1 MMSFT
6 DHNRS
11 CHADRSWLLKITIVP
26 KKEQHEMDKLQE
38 YVKGELDTL
47 RAKGIFNRP
56 RVLETEQKAT
66 VIIDGHEVITLSS
79 NNYLGLTVHPR
90 LRAAAIKAIE
100 KYGVGSGSVR
110 TIAGTMT
117 LHNELEEKLA
127 RFKHTEASLTLQ
139 SGYATNL
146 GVISAIMQEGDM
158 IISDELNHAS
168 IIDGIRL
175 CKSPRKIYPHKD
187 MIGLRRVLEES
198 RGASKVMVVTDGVFS
213 MDGDIAP
220 LPEIVDLAE
229 EFGAFV
235 MVDDA
240 HSSGVL
246 GKNGRGSV
254 NHFGLDGR
262 VALQIGTLSKG
273 IGALGGY
280 VACSQ
285 DMRDFLMQR
294 SRPVLFSTSH
304 PPSVVATC
312 IAALEV
318 LEEDNSLVERLW
330 ENTHFFKRGLEQL
343 GFNTGHSETPI
354 TPVIVGEGALAMRF
368 STRLFEEGVFAQGIV
383 YPTVPADKCRVRT
396 IVTAIH
402 TREELSKALNIFE
415 RVGRELHII

>member
-1 MMSFT
+1 
-6 DHNRS
+6 
-11 CHADRSWLLKITIVP
+11 
-26 KKEQHEMDKLQE
+26 MDKLQE
-38 YVKGELDTL
+38 YLKSELDAL
-47 RAKGIFNRP
+47 RAKGIFYRP
-56 RVLETEQKAT
+56 RVLETEQKST

-79 NNYLGLTVHPR
+79 NNYLGLTIHPR
-90 LRAAAIKAIE
+90 LREAAIKAVE

-127 RFKHTEASLTLQ
+127 RFKHTEASLTFQ

-146 GVISAIMQEGDM
+146 GVISAIMLEGDM

-175 CKSPRKIYPHKD
+175 CKSPRKVYPHKD
-187 MIGLRRVLEES
+187 MAGLRRALEES
-198 RGASKVMVVTDGVFS
+198 RGANKVMVVTDGVFS

-220 LPEIVDLAE
+220 LPQIVELAE
-229 EFGAFV
+229 EYGAFV

-254 NHFGLDGR
+254 SHFGLDGR

-285 DMRDFLMQR
+285 DMRDFLLQR
-294 SRPVLFSTSH
+294 ARPVLFSTSH

-312 IAALEV
+312 IAALEI

-330 ENTHFFKRGLEQL
+330 ENTSFFKRGLQQL

-368 STRLFEEGVFAQGIV
+368 SKRLFEEGVFAQGIV
-383 YPTVPADKCRVRT
+383 FPTVPADKCRVRT

-402 TREELSKALNIFE
+402 TSEELSKALDIFE
-415 RVGRELHII
+415 RVGRELQII

>member
-1 MMSFT
+1 MDNLET
-6 DHNRS
+6 Y
-11 CHADRSWLLKITIVP
+11 LKS
-26 KKEQHEMDKLQE
+26 
-38 YVKGELDTL
+38 ELDAL
-47 RAKGIFNRP
+47 REKGIFNRP

-66 VIIDGHEVITLSS
+66 VTVDGHEVITLSS

-90 LRAAAIKAIE
+90 LREAAIKAIE

-127 RFKHTEASLTLQ
+127 RFKHTEASLTMQ

-146 GVISAIMQEGDM
+146 GVISAVMQEGDM

-175 CKSPRKIYPHKD
+175 CRSPRKIYPHKD
-187 MIGLRRVLEES
+187 MTGLRRVLEES
-198 RGASKVMVVTDGVFS
+198 RKANKVMVVTDGVFS

-220 LPEIVDLAE
+220 LPEIVHLAE

-254 NHFGLDGR
+254 SHFGLDGR
-262 VALQIGTLSKG
+262 IALQIGTLSKG

-285 DMRDFLMQR
+285 DMRDFLLQR
-294 SRPVLFSTSH
+294 ARPVLFSTSH

-312 IAALEV
+312 IAALDI

-330 ENTHFFKRGLEQL
+330 ENTAFFKRGLLQL
-343 GFNTGHSETPI
+343 GFNTGNSETPI
-354 TPVIVGEGALAMRF
+354 TPVIVGEGALTMRF
-368 STRLFEEGVFAQGIV
+368 SNRLFEEGVFAQGIV
-383 YPTVPADKCRVRT
+383 FPTVPADKCRVRT

-402 TREELSKALNIFE
+402 TNEELLKALEIFE
-415 RVGRELHII
+415 RVGKELQII

>member
-1 MMSFT
+1 
-6 DHNRS
+6 
-11 CHADRSWLLKITIVP
+11 
-26 KKEQHEMDKLQE
+26 MDKLQQFAA
-38 YVKGELDTL
+38 GELDTL
-47 RAKGIFNRP
+47 RQKGTFYRP

-79 NNYLGLTVHPR
+79 NNYLGLTVHPK
-90 LRAAAIKAIE
+90 LREAALKAIE

-110 TIAGTMT
+110 TIAGTMS
-117 LHNELEEKLA
+117 LHVELEEKLA
-127 RFKHTEASLTLQ
+127 RFKHTEASLTFQ

-146 GVISAIMQEGDM
+146 GVISALMLPEDI

-175 CKSPRKIYPHKD
+175 NKTPRKVYPHKD
-187 MIGLRRVLEES
+187 MAGLRRVLEES

-220 LPEIVDLAE
+220 LPEIVSLAE

-254 NHFGLDGR
+254 SHFGLDGR
-262 VALQIGTLSKG
+262 VDLQVGTLSKG

-285 DMRDFLMQR
+285 DVKDLLMMR

-312 IAALEV
+312 IAAIDLLES
-318 LEEDNSLVERLW
+318 DNSLVERLW
-330 ENTHFFKRGLEQL
+330 ENAHFFKRGLLQL
-343 GFNTGHSETPI
+343 GFNTGNSETPI
-354 TPVIVGEGALAMRF
+354 TPVIVGEGALAMKF

-383 YPTVPADKCRVRT
+383 FPTVPADRCRVRT
-396 IVTAIH
+396 IVTALH
-402 TREELSKALNIFE
+402 TREELTKALNVFE
-415 RVGRELHII
+415 KVGKELSII

>member
-1 MMSFT
+1 
-6 DHNRS
+6 
-11 CHADRSWLLKITIVP
+11 
-26 KKEQHEMDKLQE
+26 MDKLQA
-38 YVKGELDTL
+38 YLKSELDAL
-47 RAKGIFNRP
+47 RDKGIFNRP

-66 VIIDGHEVITLSS
+66 VTIDGHEVITLSS

-90 LRAAAIKAIE
+90 LREAAIKAIE

-127 RFKHTEASLTLQ
+127 RFKHTEASLTFQ

-146 GVISAIMQEGDM
+146 GVIAAIMQEDDM

-187 MIGLRRVLEES
+187 MAGLRRVLEES
-198 RGASKVMVVTDGVFS
+198 RGANKVMVVSDGVFS

-220 LPEIVDLAE
+220 LPKIVDLAE

-254 NHFGLDGR
+254 NHFGLDGH

-285 DMRDFLMQR
+285 DMRDFLLQR
-294 SRPVLFSTSH
+294 ARPVLFSTSH

-312 IAALEV
+312 IAALEI
-318 LEEDNSLVERLW
+318 LEEDSSLVERLW
-330 ENTHFFKRGLEQL
+330 ENTAFFKRGLQQL
-343 GFNTGHSETPI
+343 GFNTGNSETPI

-368 STRLFEEGVFAQGIV
+368 SRRLFEEGVFAQGIV
-383 YPTVPADKCRVRT
+383 FPTVPMDKCRVRT
-396 IVTAIH
+396 IVSAIH
-402 TREELSKALNIFE
+402 TNEELSKALGIFE
-415 RVGRELHII
+415 RVGKELKII

>member
-1 MMSFT
+1 
-6 DHNRS
+6 
-11 CHADRSWLLKITIVP
+11 
-26 KKEQHEMDKLQE
+26 MDKLQA
-38 YVKGELDTL
+38 YLKNELDVL
-47 RAKGIFNRP
+47 REKGIFNRP

-66 VIIDGHEVITLSS
+66 VTIDGHEVITLSS

-90 LRAAAIKAIE
+90 LREAAIKAIE
-100 KYGVGSGSVR
+100 QYGVGSGSVR

-127 RFKHTEASLTLQ
+127 RFKHTEASLTIQ

-187 MIGLRRVLEES
+187 MTGLRRVLEES
-198 RGASKVMVVTDGVFS
+198 RGANKVMVVTDGVFS

-220 LPEIVDLAE
+220 LPKIVDLAE

-285 DMRDFLMQR
+285 DMRDFLLQR
-294 SRPVLFSTSH
+294 ARPVLFSTSH

-312 IAALEV
+312 IAALEI

-330 ENTHFFKRGLEQL
+330 ENTAYFKRGLQQL

-368 STRLFEEGVFAQGIV
+368 SKRLFDEGVFAQGIV
-383 YPTVPADKCRVRT
+383 FPTVPADKCRVRT

-402 TREELSKALNIFE
+402 TKEELSKALDIFE
-415 RVGRELHII
+415 RVGKELKII

>member
-1 MMSFT
+1 
-6 DHNRS
+6 
-11 CHADRSWLLKITIVP
+11 
-26 KKEQHEMDKLQE
+26 MDKLQA
-38 YVKGELDTL
+38 YLKNELDAL
-47 RAKGIFNRP
+47 RARGVFHLP

-66 VIIDGHEVITLSS
+66 VVIDGHEVITLSS

-90 LRAAAIKAIE
+90 LREAAIKAIE
-100 KYGVGSGSVR
+100 QYGVGSGSVR

-117 LHNELEEKLA
+117 LHNVLEEKLA
-127 RFKHTEASLTLQ
+127 KFKHTEASLTIQ

-146 GVISAIMQEGDM
+146 GVISAVMQEGDM

-175 CKSPRKIYPHKD
+175 SKSPRKVFPHKD
-187 MIGLRRVLEES
+187 MAGLRRVLEES
-198 RGASKVMVVTDGVFS
+198 KGANKVMVVTDGVFS

-220 LPEIVDLAE
+220 LPEIVALAE
-229 EFGAFV
+229 EYGAFV

-254 NHFGLDGR
+254 SHFGLDGR

-285 DMRDFLMQR
+285 DMRDFLLQR
-294 SRPVLFSTSH
+294 ARPVLFSTSH

-312 IAALEV
+312 IAALDI

-330 ENTHFFKRGLEQL
+330 ENTAFFKRGLEQL
-343 GFNTGHSETPI
+343 GFNTGKSETPI
-354 TPVIVGEGALAMRF
+354 TPIIVGEGALAMQF
-368 STRLFEEGVFAQGIV
+368 SQRLFSEGVFAQGIV
-383 YPTVPADKCRVRT
+383 FPTVPADKCRVRT

-402 TREELSKALNIFE
+402 TREELATALDIFE
-415 RVGRELHII
+415 RVGKELHII

>member
-1 MMSFT
+1 
-6 DHNRS
+6 
-11 CHADRSWLLKITIVP
+11 
-26 KKEQHEMDKLQE
+26 MDKLQQFAA
-38 YVKGELDTL
+38 GELDTL
-47 RAKGIFNRP
+47 RQKGTFYRP

-66 VIIDGHEVITLSS
+66 VIVDGHEVITLSS

-90 LRAAAIKAIE
+90 LREAAIKAIE

-110 TIAGTMT
+110 TIAGTMS
-117 LHNELEEKLA
+117 LHVELEEKLA
-127 RFKHTEASLTLQ
+127 RFKHTEASLTFQ

-146 GVISAIMQEGDM
+146 GVISALMLPEDI

-175 CKSPRKIYPHKD
+175 NRTPRKVYPHRD
-187 MIGLRRVLEES
+187 MAGLRRVLEES
-198 RGASKVMVVTDGVFS
+198 RGAGKVMVVTDGVFS

-220 LPEIVDLAE
+220 LPEIVSLAE

-254 NHFGLDGR
+254 SHFGLDGR
-262 VALQIGTLSKG
+262 VALQVGTLSKG

-285 DMRDFLMQR
+285 DVKDLLMMR

-312 IAALEV
+312 IAAIDLLES
-318 LEEDNSLVERLW
+318 DNSLVERLW
-330 ENTHFFKRGLEQL
+330 ENAHFFKRRLLQL

-354 TPVIVGEGALAMRF
+354 TPVIVGDGALAMKL

-383 YPTVPADKCRVRT
+383 FPTVPADKCRVRT
-396 IVTAIH
+396 IVTALH
-402 TREELSKALNIFE
+402 TREELTKALNVFE
-415 RVGRELHII
+415 RVGKELNII

>member
-1 MMSFT
+1 
-6 DHNRS
+6 
-11 CHADRSWLLKITIVP
+11 
-26 KKEQHEMDKLQE
+26 MDKLQA
-38 YVKGELDTL
+38 YLKSELDAL
-47 RAKGIFNRP
+47 RARGVFHLP

-66 VIIDGHEVITLSS
+66 VVIDGHEVITLSS

-90 LRAAAIKAIE
+90 LREAAIKAIE
-100 KYGVGSGSVR
+100 QYGVGSGSVR

-117 LHNELEEKLA
+117 LHIVLEEKLA
-127 RFKHTEASLTLQ
+127 KFKHTEASLTIQ

-146 GVISAIMQEGDM
+146 GVISAVMQEGDM

-175 CKSPRKIYPHKD
+175 SKSPRKVFPHKD
-187 MIGLRRVLEES
+187 MAGLRRVLEES
-198 RGASKVMVVTDGVFS
+198 KGANKVMVVTDGVFS

-220 LPEIVDLAE
+220 LPEIVALAE
-229 EFGAFV
+229 EYGAFV

-240 HSSGVL
+240 HLSGVL

-254 NHFGLDGR
+254 SHFGLDGR

-285 DMRDFLMQR
+285 DMRDFLLQR
-294 SRPVLFSTSH
+294 ARPVLFSTSH

-312 IAALEV
+312 IAALDI

-330 ENTHFFKRGLEQL
+330 ENTAFFKRGLEQL
-343 GFNTGHSETPI
+343 GFNTGKSETPI
-354 TPVIVGEGALAMRF
+354 TPVIVGEGALTMQF
-368 STRLFEEGVFAQGIV
+368 SQRLFQEGVFAQGIV
-383 YPTVPADKCRVRT
+383 FPTVPADKCRVRT

-402 TREELSKALNIFE
+402 TREELAKALDIFE
-415 RVGRELHII
+415 RVGKELSII

>member
-1 MMSFT
+1 
-6 DHNRS
+6 
-11 CHADRSWLLKITIVP
+11 
-26 KKEQHEMDKLQE
+26 MDKLQQ
-38 YVKGELDTL
+38 YVKGELDAL
-47 RAKGIFNRP
+47 REKGIFHLP

-66 VIIDGHEVITLSS
+66 VVIDGHEVITLSS

-90 LRAAAIKAIE
+90 LRKAAIKAIE
-100 KYGVGSGSVR
+100 QYGVGSGSVR

-127 RFKHTEASLTLQ
+127 RFKHTEASLTIQ

-146 GVISAIMQEGDM
+146 GVISALMQEGDM

-187 MIGLRRVLEES
+187 MAGLRRVLEES
-198 RGASKVMVVTDGVFS
+198 RDANKVMVVTDGVFS

-220 LPEIVDLAE
+220 LPEIVELAE

-246 GKNGRGSV
+246 GKNGRGTV

-285 DMRDFLMQR
+285 DVRDFLLQR
-294 SRPVLFSTSH
+294 ARPVLFSTSH

-312 IAALEV
+312 IAAIEL

-343 GFNTGHSETPI
+343 GFNTGRSETPI
-354 TPVIVGEGALAMRF
+354 TPVIVGEGALAMQF
-368 STRLFEEGVFAQGIV
+368 SKRLFQEGVFAQGIV
-383 YPTVPADKCRVRT
+383 YPTVPIDKCRVRT

-402 TREELSKALNIFE
+402 TRDELSKALNIFE
-415 RVGRELHII
+415 KVGKELHII

>member
-1 MMSFT
+1 
-6 DHNRS
+6 
-11 CHADRSWLLKITIVP
+11 
-26 KKEQHEMDKLQE
+26 MDKLQA
-38 YVKGELDTL
+38 YLKSELEVL
-47 RAKGIFNRP
+47 RVQGIFNRP

-66 VIIDGHEVITLSS
+66 VTIDGHEVITLSS

-90 LRAAAIKAIE
+90 LREAAIKAIE

-117 LHNELEEKLA
+117 LHNELEDKLA

-146 GVISAIMQEGDM
+146 GVISAVMQEDDM

-187 MIGLRRVLEES
+187 MEGLRRVLEES
-198 RGASKVMVVTDGVFS
+198 RGNNKVMIVTDGVFS

-220 LPEIVDLAE
+220 LPKIVDLAE

-285 DMRDFLMQR
+285 DMRDFLLQR
-294 SRPVLFSTSH
+294 ARPVLFSTSH

-312 IAALEV
+312 IAALEI
-318 LEEDNSLVERLW
+318 LEEDSSLVERLW
-330 ENTHFFKRGLEQL
+330 ENTAFFKRGLQQL
-343 GFNTGHSETPI
+343 GFNTGNSETPI

-368 STRLFEEGVFAQGIV
+368 SRRLFEEGVFAQGIV
-383 YPTVPADKCRVRT
+383 FPTVPMDKCRVRT
-396 IVTAIH
+396 IVSAIH
-402 TREELSKALNIFE
+402 THNELSRAISIFE
-415 RVGRELHII
+415 RVGKELNII

>member
-1 MMSFT
+1 
-6 DHNRS
+6 
-11 CHADRSWLLKITIVP
+11 
-26 KKEQHEMDKLQE
+26 MDKLQQ
-38 YVKGELDTL
+38 YLKSELDEL
-47 RAKGIFNRP
+47 RAKGVFHLP

-66 VIIDGHEVITLSS
+66 VIIDGREVITLSS
-79 NNYLGLTVHPR
+79 NNYLGLTIHPR
-90 LRAAAIKAIE
+90 LREAAIKAIE
-100 KYGVGSGSVR
+100 EYGVGTGSVR

-117 LHNELEEKLA
+117 MHNVLEEKLA
-127 RFKHTEASLTLQ
+127 RFKHTEAALTIQ

-187 MIGLRRVLEES
+187 MAGLRRVLEES
-198 RGASKVMVVTDGVFS
+198 RGANKVMVVTDGVFS

-220 LPEIVDLAE
+220 LPAIVNLAE
-229 EFGAFV
+229 EYGAFV

-240 HSSGVL
+240 HASGVL

-254 NHFGLDGR
+254 SHFGLDGR

-285 DMRDFLMQR
+285 DMRDFLLQR

-312 IAALEV
+312 IAALDI

-330 ENTHFFKRGLEQL
+330 ENTSFFKRGLQQL

-354 TPVIVGEGALAMRF
+354 TPVIVGEGALAMRL
-368 STRLFEEGVFAQGIV
+368 SNRLFEEGVFAQGIV
-383 YPTVPADKCRVRT
+383 FPTVPADKCRVRT
-396 IVTAIH
+396 IVTALH
-402 TREELSKALNIFE
+402 TNAELSKALDTFE
-415 RVGRELHII
+415 RVGKELKII

>member
-1 MMSFT
+1 
-6 DHNRS
+6 
-11 CHADRSWLLKITIVP
+11 
-26 KKEQHEMDKLQE
+26 MDKLQE
-38 YVKGELDTL
+38 YLKSELDAL

-90 LRAAAIKAIE
+90 LREAAIKAIE

-127 RFKHTEASLTLQ
+127 RFKHTEASLTMQ

-146 GVISAIMQEGDM
+146 GVISALMQEGDM

-175 CKSPRKIYPHKD
+175 CRSPRKIYPHKD
-187 MIGLRRVLEES
+187 MAGLRRVLEES
-198 RGASKVMVVTDGVFS
+198 RDANKVMVVSDGVFS

-220 LPEIVDLAE
+220 LPEIVNLAE
-229 EFGAFV
+229 EYGAFV

-240 HSSGVL
+240 HASGVL

-254 NHFGLDGR
+254 SHFGLDGR

-285 DMRDFLMQR
+285 DTRDFLLQR
-294 SRPVLFSTSH
+294 ARPVLFSTSH

-330 ENTHFFKRGLEQL
+330 ENTHFFKRGLEHL

-402 TREELSKALNIFE
+402 TREELSKALDIFE

>member
-1 MMSFT
+1 
-6 DHNRS
+6 
-11 CHADRSWLLKITIVP
+11 
-26 KKEQHEMDKLQE
+26 MDKLQQ
-38 YVKGELDTL
+38 YLKGELDDL
-47 RAKGIFNRP
+47 RAKGIFNIP
-56 RVLETEQKAT
+56 RVLESEQKST

-90 LRAAAIKAIE
+90 LRVAAIKAIE

-127 RFKHTEASLTLQ
+127 QFKHTEASLTFQ

-175 CKSPRKIYPHKD
+175 CKSPRKVYPHKD
-187 MIGLRRVLEES
+187 MAGLRRVLKES
-198 RGASKVMVVTDGVFS
+198 RSADKVMVVTDGVFS

-229 EFGAFV
+229 EYGAFV

-240 HSSGVL
+240 HSRGVL

-254 NHFGLDGR
+254 SHFGLDGR
-262 VALQIGTLSKG
+262 VALQVGTLSKA

-285 DMRDFLMQR
+285 DVKDLLIMRA
-294 SRPVLFSTSH
+294 RPVLFSTSH

-312 IAALEV
+312 IAALEI

-330 ENTHFFKRGLEQL
+330 ENTSFFKRGLQQL
-343 GFNTGHSETPI
+343 GFNTGNSETPI
-354 TPVIVGEGALAMRF
+354 TPVIVGEGALAMQF
-368 STRLFEEGVFAQGIV
+368 SKRLFEEGVFAQGIV
-383 YPTVPADKCRVRT
+383 FPTVPADKCRVRT
-396 IVTAIH
+396 IVSAIH
-402 TREELSKALNIFE
+402 TNDELSRALDIFE
-415 RVGRELHII
+415 RVGKEIKII

>member
-1 MMSFT
+1 
-6 DHNRS
+6 
-11 CHADRSWLLKITIVP
+11 
-26 KKEQHEMDKLQE
+26 MDKLQA
-38 YVKGELDTL
+38 YLKNELDAL
-47 RAKGIFNRP
+47 RAQGVFHLP

-66 VIIDGHEVITLSS
+66 VVIDGHEVINLSS

-90 LRAAAIKAIE
+90 MREAAIKAIE
-100 KYGVGSGSVR
+100 QYGVGSGSVR

-117 LHNELEEKLA
+117 LHNVLEEKLA
-127 RFKHTEASLTLQ
+127 HFKHTEASLTIQ

-146 GVISAIMQEGDM
+146 GVIPAVMQEGDM

-175 CKSPRKIYPHKD
+175 SKASRKVFPHKD
-187 MIGLRRVLEES
+187 MAGLRRVLEES
-198 RGASKVMVVTDGVFS
+198 KGANKVMVVSDGVFS

-220 LPEIVDLAE
+220 LPEIVALAE
-229 EFGAFV
+229 AYGAFV

-254 NHFGLDGR
+254 SHFGLDGR

-285 DMRDFLMQR
+285 DMRDFLLQR
-294 SRPVLFSTSH
+294 ARPVLFSTSH

-312 IAALEV
+312 IAALDI

-330 ENTHFFKRGLEQL
+330 ENTAFFKRGLEQL
-343 GFNTGHSETPI
+343 GFNTGKSETPI
-354 TPVIVGEGALAMRF
+354 TPVIVGEGALAMKF
-368 STRLFEEGVFAQGIV
+368 SQRLFEEGVFAQGIV
-383 YPTVPADKCRVRT
+383 FPTVPADKCRVRT

-402 TREELSKALNIFE
+402 TREELAQALDIFE
-415 RVGRELHII
+415 RVGRELRII

>member
-1 MMSFT
+1 
-6 DHNRS
+6 
-11 CHADRSWLLKITIVP
+11 
-26 KKEQHEMDKLQE
+26 MDKLQV
-38 YVKGELDTL
+38 YLKSELEAL
-47 RAKGIFNRP
+47 RDKGIFNRP
-56 RVLETEQKAT
+56 RVLESEQKST

-90 LRAAAIKAIE
+90 LREAAIKAIE
-100 KYGVGSGSVR
+100 RYGVGSGSVR
-110 TIAGTMT
+110 TITGTMT

-127 RFKHTEASLTLQ
+127 RFKHTEASLTFQ

-146 GVISAIMQEGDM
+146 GVISAVMQEGDM

-175 CKSPRKIYPHKD
+175 CKSPRKVYPHKD
-187 MIGLRRVLEES
+187 MEGLRRVLDES
-198 RGASKVMVVTDGVFS
+198 RSADKIMVVTDGVFS

-220 LPEIVDLAE
+220 LFEIVDLAE
-229 EFGAFV
+229 EYGAFV

-254 NHFGLDGR
+254 SHFGLDGR

-285 DMRDFLMQR
+285 DMRDFLLQLA
-294 SRPVLFSTSH
+294 RPVLFSTSH

-312 IAALEV
+312 IAALEI
-318 LEEDNSLVERLW
+318 LEKDNSLVERLW
-330 ENTHFFKRGLEQL
+330 ENTAFFKSGLQQL
-343 GFNTGHSETPI
+343 GFNTGNSETPI

-368 STRLFEEGVFAQGIV
+368 SRRLFEEGVFAQGIV
-383 YPTVPADKCRVRT
+383 FPTVPVDKCRVRT

-402 TREELSKALNIFE
+402 TNEELIKALDIFE
-415 RVGRELHII
+415 RVGKELKII

>member
-1 MMSFT
+1 
-6 DHNRS
+6 
-11 CHADRSWLLKITIVP
+11 
-26 KKEQHEMDKLQE
+26 MDKLQG
-38 YVKGELDTL
+38 YLRSELDVL
-47 RAKGIFNRP
+47 QEQGIFNRP
-56 RVLETEQKAT
+56 RILETEQKAT
-66 VIIDGHEVITLSS
+66 VTIDGHEVITLSS

-90 LRAAAIKAIE
+90 LREAAIKAIE
-100 KYGVGSGSVR
+100 KYGVGTGSVR

-117 LHNELEEKLA
+117 LYNEMEERLA

-146 GVISAIMQEGDM
+146 GVISAIMQEEDM

-175 CKSPRKIYPHKD
+175 CKSPRKIYLHKD
-187 MIGLRRVLEES
+187 TAGLRRVLEES
-198 RGASKVMVVTDGVFS
+198 AGAKKVMVVTDGVFS

-285 DMRDFLMQR
+285 DMRDFLLQR
-294 SRPVLFSTSH
+294 ARPVLFSTSH

-312 IAALEV
+312 IAALEI
-318 LEEDNSLVERLW
+318 LEEDTSLVERLW
-330 ENTHFFKRGLEQL
+330 ENTAFFKRGLQQL

-368 STRLFEEGVFAQGIV
+368 SKRLFEEGVFAQGIV
-383 YPTVPADKCRVRT
+383 FPTVPADKCRVRT
-396 IVTAIH
+396 IVSAIH
-402 TREELSKALNIFE
+402 TNEELSKALGIFE
-415 RVGRELHII
+415 HVGEELKII

>member
-1 MMSFT
+1 M
-6 DHNRS
+6 
-11 CHADRSWLLKITIVP
+11 
-26 KKEQHEMDKLQE
+26 EKLQA
-38 YVKGELDTL
+38 YLKSELDAL
-47 RAKGIFNRP
+47 RDKGIFNRP

-66 VIIDGHEVITLSS
+66 VTIDGHEVITLSS

-90 LRAAAIKAIE
+90 LREAAIKAIE

-117 LHNELEEKLA
+117 LHNVLEEKLA
-127 RFKHTEASLTLQ
+127 RFKHTEASLTFQ

-146 GVISAIMQEGDM
+146 GVISAIMQEDDM

-187 MIGLRRVLEES
+187 MAGLRRVLEES
-198 RGASKVMVVTDGVFS
+198 RGANKVMVVSDGVFS

-220 LPEIVDLAE
+220 LPGIVDLAE

-285 DMRDFLMQR
+285 DMRDFLLQR
-294 SRPVLFSTSH
+294 ARPVLFSTSH

-312 IAALEV
+312 IAAIEI

-330 ENTHFFKRGLEQL
+330 ENTAFFKHGLQQL
-343 GFNTGHSETPI
+343 GFNTGNSETPI

-368 STRLFEEGVFAQGIV
+368 SKRLFEEGVFAQGIV
-383 YPTVPADKCRVRT
+383 FPTVPADKCRVRT
-396 IVTAIH
+396 IVSAIH
-402 TREELSKALNIFE
+402 TNEELSRALGIFE
-415 RVGRELHII
+415 RVGKELKII

>member
-1 MMSFT
+1 
-6 DHNRS
+6 
-11 CHADRSWLLKITIVP
+11 
-26 KKEQHEMDKLQE
+26 MDKLQE
-38 YVKGELDTL
+38 YLKSELDAL
-47 RAKGIFNRP
+47 RDKGIFNRP
-56 RVLETEQKAT
+56 RVLETEQKST

-79 NNYLGLTVHPR
+79 NNYLGLTIHPR
-90 LRAAAIKAIE
+90 LREAAIKAIE

-127 RFKHTEASLTLQ
+127 RFKHTEASLTFQ

-146 GVISAIMQEGDM
+146 GVISAIMLEGDM
-158 IISDELNHAS
+158 IISDALNHAS

-175 CKSPRKIYPHKD
+175 CKSPRSVYPHKD
-187 MIGLRRVLEES
+187 MAGLRRALEES
-198 RGASKVMVVTDGVFS
+198 RGANKIMVVTDGVFS

-220 LPEIVDLAE
+220 LPQIVELAE
-229 EFGAFV
+229 EYGAFV

-254 NHFGLDGR
+254 SHFGLDGR

-285 DMRDFLMQR
+285 DMRDFLLQR
-294 SRPVLFSTSH
+294 ARPVLFSTSH

-312 IAALEV
+312 IAALDI

-330 ENTHFFKRGLEQL
+330 ENTSFFKRGLQQL
-343 GFNTGHSETPI
+343 GFNTGNSETPI

-368 STRLFEEGVFAQGIV
+368 SRRLFDEGVFAQGIV
-383 YPTVPADKCRVRT
+383 FPTVPADKCRVRT

-402 TREELSKALNIFE
+402 SNEELSKALDIFE
-415 RVGRELHII
+415 RVGKELHII